1 MPEASMDEEHDREVA
16 LARKLHERARYLR
29 GRFLNSVAVIEH
41 DIAVIL
47 TRYFCT
53 DDEIKKELFFVKVA
67 GQLSLEKKKK
77 VLLEIL
83 KKDYPRYWQQHKD
96 TLSDL
101 QQIQEFRNK
110 LAHSI
115 VDVSDDALHRPLER
129 GVGFVQWKQG
139 APIPDEEFQRWEERA
154 SRIIEI
160 LIGIKRLLPFKEKP
174 VGE

>member
-53 DDEIKKELFFVKVA
+53 DDEIKKELF
-67 GQLSLEKKKK
+67 
-77 VLLEIL
+77 LLEIL